1 MTDLALASLNLVYG
15 AMAAY
20 TVALLAFAID
30 LSGLRDRGP
39 VPVTERRR
47 RAAGI
52 AVATTWLGAALH
64 LGAVVARTVAIARAP
79 WANMYEFTLVST
91 LVAVAILL
99 WMLRMRRDMRFL
111 GAFVIG
117 PALLLL
123 GVAVAVLYVRADDVM
138 PALQSYWLVIHV
150 SVATV
155 ATGVV
160 TVAAT
165 LSVLQLLQERAE
177 RKRIEEAAR
186 VGEPAAAVPTSAAAE
201 APAGIGARLPTGQ
214 PTDRTT
220 WQDDVASAAV
230 RAGDAARGEGGQAP
244 ARKFMAHLPSSAV
257 FERLAF
263 RLNAVGFMLW
273 TFTIIAG
280 AIWAEHAW
288 GRPWG
293 WDPKETWSLIVWVI
307 YAAYLHARSTRGWE
321 GRGAAVL
328 SILGFL
334 AVMSNYFLVNL
345 IFDSLHSYSG
355 IG

>member
-20 TVALLAFAID
+20 TVALVAFAID

-39 VPVTERRR
+39 VPVTERPR

-64 LGAVVARTVAIARAP
+64 LGAVVSRAVATTRAP

-91 LVAVAILL
+91 FVAVAILL

-111 GAFVIG
+111 GVFVVG
-117 PALLLL
+117 PTLLLL
-123 GVAVAVLYVRADDVM
+123 GVAVAVLYVQADDVM

-150 SVATV
+150 SVATI

-165 LSVLQLLQERAE
+165 LSVLQLVQERAE
-177 RKRIEEAAR
+177 RNRIEAAAR
-186 VGEPAAAVPTSAAAE
+186 LDPAEAVPTSSAAPAAAGTGT
-201 APAGIGARLPTGQ
+201 GILSGQ
-214 PTDRTT
+214 PTDRTS
-220 WQDDVASAAV
+220 WQDDVESATSRTGALES
-230 RAGDAARGEGGQAP
+230 GAAKQAP
-244 ARKFMAHLPSSAV
+244 ARKLMSHLPSSAD

-263 RLNAVGFMLW
+263 RLNAIGFMLW